1 MNIDQNDDVSRLKQ
15 IEAGLDLLD
24 QGITVFD
31 SNLKM
36 VAWNEPFLRLLE
48 FPQSLAYV
56 GADFESFIRHN
67 AERGEYGTGNIE
79 ELIKTR
85 VDAARNF
92 QPHNFERIRPD
103 GRILRIRG
111 EPLPFVDSS
120 PYTPTSPNSVIT
132 KTLSEN
138 RIPSSKSESY
148 IAPKLCAAAKHKCG

>member
-111 EPLPFVDSS
+111 EPLPLRGF
-120 PYTPTSPNSVIT
+120 
-132 KTLSEN
+132 
-138 RIPSSKSESY
+138 R
-148 IAPKLCAAAKHKCG
+148 